1 MLCLSILLSFLTFIW
16 FYLLLVKVC
25 SEKVLIFAILIER
38 GMNAENKAG
47 IEKLFKANY
56 SSLYVY
62 AFQMINDTETSR
74 DIVGDAFEY
83 IWKNG
88 HKLDI
93 STAKSYL
100 YTYVRTRCIDYIRH
114 LQVHEQYAQFCLSM
128 TSEETDSDFLEEE
141 ENQQR
146 LRKVIRI
153 LTPRTRHILEECYI
167 RKKKYQEVADELEI
181 SVSAV
186 RKHIMKA
193 LQAMRDEFAKKE

>member
-1 MLCLSILLSFLTFIW
+1 MRQMENLRSSVYEVVLERLNRIFSDFDNVYVSFSGGKDSGVLLNL
-16 FYLLLVKVC
+16 
-25 SEKVLIFAILIER
+25 
-38 GMNAENKAG
+38 
-47 IEKLFKANY
+47 
-56 SSLYVY
+56 
-62 AFQMINDTETSR
+62 
-74 DIVGDAFEY
+74 
-83 IWKNG
+83 
-88 HKLDI
+88 
-93 STAKSYL
+93 
-100 YTYVRTRCIDYIRH
+100 CIDYIRH